1 MMTPDLVIY
10 YSKSDSDVYE
20 TLASSKNWVEKI
32 NNIPIYSDALLTNSI
47 GYITTTFTENKEI
60 TLFSSY
66 VIFSV
71 INGAINYAHT
81 QFTSDNNNSYYV
93 DTITYGNGDFT
104 FSKGYVITYIPE
116 NLNVIKAEF
125 YLTK

>member
-1 MMTPDLVIY
+1 
-10 YSKSDSDVYE
+10 
-20 TLASSKNWVEKI
+20 
-32 NNIPIYSDALLTNSI
+32 LLTNSI
-47 GYITTTFTENKEI
+47 GYITTTLTENKEV

-71 INGAINYAHT
+71 INGAISYAKT
-81 QFTSDNNNSYYV
+81 QFTSYNKNYYV

-116 NLNVIKAEF
+116 NINVIKAEF